1 MTIHVNIGKE
11 FSLSGR
17 NCLIVKVKSSEMNYN
32 YTAEMKPHKKTHVKH
47 QSHLIMDT
55 YWHFCNNY
63 DIAGMSL
70 TIKDIILK
78 LDFHCCAF

>member
-32 YTAEMKPHKKTHVKH
+32 YTAEMKPHKKTPAKH
-47 QSHLIMDT
+47 QSHLTMDT
-55 YWHFCNNY
+55 Y
-63 DIAGMSL
+63 
-70 TIKDIILK
+70 
-78 LDFHCCAF
+78 